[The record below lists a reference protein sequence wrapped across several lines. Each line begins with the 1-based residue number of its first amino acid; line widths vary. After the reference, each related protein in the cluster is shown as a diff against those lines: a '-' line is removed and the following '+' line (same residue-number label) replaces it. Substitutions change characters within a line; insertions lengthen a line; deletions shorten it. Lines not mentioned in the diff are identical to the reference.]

1 MAHIR
6 QTRFSS
12 PRRKLVLAAG
22 ASLTLIRLPYWLTL
36 AMAQAPPTVSPPASS
51 IPDPQHTPAQR
62 ARFLA
67 LSMLLTGK
75 PQLSEVSAA
84 RLLMAL
90 GAQSADFDTQMT
102 ALADV
107 AQRQG
112 VKGVEALAT
121 ALHGDGALL
130 EVLHK
135 IVAAWYLGMVG
146 DAASGKVIVYEQA
159 LMFDPVRDVVAAPSY
174 CRARPGYWA
183 AQPPSLQI

>member
-1 MAHIR
+1 MAHAR
-6 QTRFSS
+6 QIRFSS
-12 PRRKLVLAAG
+12 PRRKLVLVVG
-22 ASLTLIRLPYWLTL
+22 ASLALMRLPRWFKL
-36 AMAQAPPTVSPPASS
+36 AAAQAPPTVSPTVSS

-75 PQLSEVSAA
+75 PQLNEVSAA

-102 ALADV
+102 ALADI

-112 VKGVEALAT
+112 GKDVEALAT
-121 ALHGDGALL
+121 ALRGDGALL
-130 EVLHK
+130 SVLHK

-146 DAASGKVIVYEQA
+146 DAVSGKVIVYEQA
-159 LMFDPVRDVVAAPSY
+159 LMFDPVRDVVVVPSY